1 MPSVADLVEPDAL
14 DLLAAAATL
23 TAGRELASADR
34 VHLTIVG
41 PLTVA
46 ARVDGPGRP
55 ATALS
60 ATGATLHWSCTCP
73 EGRAGSFCAHLVAT
87 AQVAWDRSDKASATP
102 PRHRP

>member
-1 MPSVADLVEPDAL
+1 MPSVADLVEPGAL
-14 DLLAAAATL
+14 DRLAAAPTL
-23 TAGRELASADR
+23 AAGRRLASDER

-60 ATGATLHWSCTCP
+60 ATGETLHWSCTCP
-73 EGRAGSFCAHLVAT
+73 EGRAGAFCAHLVAT
-87 AQVAWDRSDKASATP
+87 AQVAWDRSEALV
-102 PRHRP
+102 

>member
-1 MPSVADLVEPDAL
+1 MPSVADLIEPAAL
-14 DLLAAAATL
+14 NRLAAAPTL
-23 TAGRELASADR
+23 AAGRTLASSDH

-60 ATGATLHWSCTCP
+60 ASGETLHWSCTCP
-73 EGRAGSFCAHLVAT
+73 EGRGGAFCAHLVAT
-87 AQVAWDRSDKASATP
+87 AQVAWDRAPS
-102 PRHRP
+102 RE

>member
-1 MPSVADLVEPDAL
+1 MSSVADLIEPAAL
-14 DLLAAAATL
+14 NRLAAAPTL
-23 TAGRELASADR
+23 AAGRTLASADR

-60 ATGATLHWSCTCP
+60 ATGETLHWSCTCP
-73 EGRAGSFCAHLVAT
+73 EGRGGAFCAHLVAT
-87 AQVAWDRSDKASATP
+87 AQVARDHAPDR
-102 PRHRP
+102 R